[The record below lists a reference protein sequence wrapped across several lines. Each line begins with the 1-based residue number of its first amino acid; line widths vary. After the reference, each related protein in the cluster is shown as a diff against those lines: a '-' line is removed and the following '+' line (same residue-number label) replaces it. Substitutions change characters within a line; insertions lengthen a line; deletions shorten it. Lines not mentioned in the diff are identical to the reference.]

1 MENKLFTCGCE
12 RCLDPTEL
20 GSHVSSHKCPD
31 DKCQGDVLPSD
42 PLSMKKDW
50 VCSSCRTV
58 VKAETVI
65 DLLKTL
71 VRETS
76 QAERQNIKE
85 TKRLLNKYSAKLHK

>member
-1 MENKLFTCGCE
+1 
-12 RCLDPTEL
+12 
-20 GSHVSSHKCPD
+20 
-31 DKCQGDVLPSD
+31 
-42 PLSMKKDW
+42 MKKDW